1 MIYWEAQSNEM
12 KVACSACGSV
22 DTRVSF
28 EFLCYTR
35 HTCRVCSTTFTHS
48 GGRMQRQGHGDD
60 FRTIDVGSTDAP
72 PDVLNHASLTLSGES
87 TLALTVFR
95 VPPHAVNRAVG
106 AT

>member
-28 EFLCYTR
+28 EFLCYAR
-35 HTCRVCSTTFTHS
+35 HTCRVCSTAFTHS
-48 GGRMQRQGHGDD
+48 GRHVQRRGHGDD
-60 FRTIDVGSTDAP
+60 PRTIDVGSTDAP
-72 PDVLNHASLTLSGES
+72 PAALNHASLTLTDES
-87 TLALTVFR
+87 ALALTVFR
-95 VPPHAVNRAVG
+95 VPSHAVNRVVG

>member
-1 MIYWEAQSNEM
+1 MIYWEAQSNEIR
-12 KVACSACGSV
+12 VACSACGSL

-48 GGRMQRQGHGDD
+48 GGLADHGDNAP
-60 FRTIDVGSTDAP
+60 TIDAGGYQDASP
-72 PDVLNHASLTLSGES
+72 SALNNTATTLSGES
-87 TLALTVFR
+87 ALALTVFR

-106 AT
+106 VA